1 MRLLVIASI
10 ACLTSVSAFAQMSAP
25 AQQGPQNPAVNTSGT
40 NSSDAPV
47 KGANSFTHGEAASR
61 IAARGYTHVKG
72 LHKDSAGVWRATA
85 MKDGQTVPVSLD
97 FEGNVNS
104 N

>member
-1 MRLLVIASI
+1 MRFLIIASI
-10 ACLTSVSAFAQMSAP
+10 ACLATASAFAQSAP
-25 AQQGPQNPAVNTSGT
+25 PAQPGPQNPAVNTTGT
-40 NSSDAPV
+40 NTSDAPV
-47 KGANSFTHGEAASR
+47 KGANSFTHSQAASR
-61 IAARGYTHVKG
+61 IAARGYTHVRH

-85 MKDGQTVPVSLD
+85 MKDGQSVPVSLD